1 MGSIRSKIINT
12 LLIVDIGIVL
22 FCYLAGQRDWFINSQ
37 IAYSSSL
44 LIVMASIYSYAQM
57 VKTGV
62 ENEIVTTSNDEL
74 LEKIEDPQGVFDDTS
89 HSEFSSES
97 NSNASSFGSLYET
110 SPAVPNLQ
118 SQSSLTLL
126 NGSQVQ
132 DDNVQVQDDEENTK
146 ISTIEAMKKNKAYIS
161 FYRIGAYAILVL
173 GFLYLQ
179 NVKIFHMP
187 SYMFGLFLPP
197 VLIAVVFYWNSKTKG
212 VNETN

>member
-44 LIVMASIYSYAQM
+44 VVVMASIYSYAQM

-62 ENEIVTTSNDEL
+62 ENEAATTSTDEL
-74 LEKIEDPQGVFDDTS
+74 LDKIEDPHGVFD
-89 HSEFSSES
+89 E
-97 NSNASSFGSLYET
+97 
-110 SPAVPNLQ
+110 
-118 SQSSLTLL
+118 
-126 NGSQVQ
+126 
-132 DDNVQVQDDEENTK
+132 DDKVQVQDDAQDQDDKDQEK
-146 ISTIEAMKKNKAYIS
+146 ISTIEAMKKNKAYVS

-187 SYMFGLFLPP
+187 SYMFGLFLSPM
-197 VLIAVVFYWNSKTKG
+197 LIAVVFYWNSKTSKD
-212 VNETN
+212 NNAIN